1 MSAGPATKFVRR
13 PWKFIGGVA
22 HLEQLPLANI
32 PEVAFAGRSNVG
44 KSSLTNALAG
54 DSTVARTSGQPGRT
68 QQLNFF
74 RLGDDQL
81 SVVDMP
87 GYGYAEAPKHLVD
100 SWNELLRNYLMG
112 RQQLRRVFVLVDLRH
127 GMKANDLEIAKML
140 DKTAVSYQLVGTK
153 ADKLT
158 NAERAKTK
166 AKLATEARGLIA
178 CYPDVVT
185 TSSQDGEGLDG
196 LRGILYKLAG
206 T

>member
-44 KSSLTNALAG
+44 KSSLINALAG

-166 AKLATEARGLIA
+166 AKLATETRGLIA
-178 CYPDVVT
+178 CHPDVVT

>member
-44 KSSLTNALAG
+44 KSSLINALAG

-178 CYPDVVT
+178 CHPDVVT